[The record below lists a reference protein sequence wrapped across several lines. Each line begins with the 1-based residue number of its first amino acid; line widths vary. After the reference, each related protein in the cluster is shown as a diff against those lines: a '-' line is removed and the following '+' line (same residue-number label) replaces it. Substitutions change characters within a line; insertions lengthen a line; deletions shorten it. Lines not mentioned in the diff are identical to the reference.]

1 MHSKLLE
8 RYKYLYSNFTLGG
21 EDQKFFDN
29 EMYKKFN
36 ENLWHKYGI

>member
-36 ENLWHKYGI
+36 EKKNAKA